1 MSSRKKYEI
10 VSTAFD
16 KRGRI
21 IGTGVN
27 LYNKSHTLQKYFSVK
42 VGLSDERIYLHA
54 ELAAI
59 LDAGKK
65 NIDSVFV
72 QRYHNDGTMA
82 NAHPC
87 PSCCEAL
94 KAFGVRSVKYTHE
107 SGILEKSVNDL

>member
-1 MSSRKKYEI
+1 MTRKKYEI

-21 IGTGVN
+21 LGTGVN
-27 LYNKSHTLQKYFSVK
+27 LYRKSHTLQKYFSVK
-42 VGLSDERIYLHA
+42 AGLSDERIYLHS

-72 QRYHNDGTMA
+72 QRFHTDGTMA
-82 NAHPC
+82 NARPC
-87 PSCCEAL
+87 ASCCEAL
-94 KAFGVRSVKYTHE
+94 KAFGVRIVRYTHE
-107 SGILEKSVNDL
+107 SGIVEKEVKEL